1 METSTNRVSPA
12 LIWTAGAA
20 MILFFAA
27 GTAAFMGWI
36 PGTGG
41 RAADSP
47 AISMSGQPQATP
59 ANPAKATPPAAPKAI
74 TAQPAAPKPQSSAE
88 YYKAPVRV
96 ASAPIAQAVCVD
108 CGVIES
114 TREVDTKGTG
124 SGIGAVGGAVV
135 GGVLGHQVGGGRG
148 KDVATVIGAVGGV
161 VAGNEIEKR
170 MKTTKSYDTTV
181 RMDDGS
187 TRVVHD
193 ATAPAWR
200 TGDHVK
206 LVDGVIRS
214 N

>member
-1 METSTNRVSPA
+1 METHDNKISPA
-12 LIWTAGAA
+12 LIWTAGIA
-20 MILFFAA
+20 MILFFGA

-36 PGTGG
+36 PGSSGHSGDT
-41 RAADSP
+41 AALTLPEKSP
-47 AISMSGQPQATP
+47 AGA
-59 ANPAKATPPAAPKAI
+59 AKPAAAKPV
-74 TAQPAAPKPQSSAE
+74 APKPQSTAE
-88 YYKAPVRV
+88 YSKAPVLV
-96 ASAPIAQAVCVD
+96 AAAPVALAKCID

-114 TREVDTKGTG
+114 TREVDTKGEG
-124 SGIGAVGGAVV
+124 SGLGAVGGAVV
-135 GGVLGHQVGGGRG
+135 GGVLGNQVGGGRG

-170 MKTTKSYDTTV
+170 MKTTKSYETTV
-181 RMDDGS
+181 RLNDGS
-187 TRVVHD
+187 TRVVRD

>member
-1 METSTNRVSPA
+1 METHDNKISRA
-12 LIWTAGAA
+12 LIWTAGIA
-20 MILFFAA
+20 MILFFGA

-36 PGTGG
+36 PGSAGHTGDG
-41 RAADSP
+41 A
-47 AISMSGQPQATP
+47 AISKPGQPPASPMSAT
-59 ANPAKATPPAAPKAI
+59 TPAAPKPVIAK
-74 TAQPAAPKPQSSAE
+74 PAAPKPQSTAE
-88 YYKAPVRV
+88 YPKAPV
-96 ASAPIAQAVCVD
+96 AQAKCID

-114 TREVDTKGTG
+114 TREVDTKGEG

-170 MKTTKSYDTTV
+170 MKSTKSYETTV
-181 RMDDGS
+181 RLDDGS
-187 TRVVHD
+187 TRVVRD

>member
-1 METSTNRVSPA
+1 METSTNNVSPG
-12 LIWTAGAA
+12 LIWTAGVA

-27 GTAAFMGWI
+27 GTAAFMGLI
-36 PGTGG
+36 PGTAG
-41 RAADSP
+41 RAADSA
-47 AISMSGQPQATP
+47 AIAVPGQPQAAP
-59 ANPAKATPPAAPKAI
+59 AN
-74 TAQPAAPKPQSSAE
+74 PAAPKPVVAKPATPKPESSAE
-88 YYKAPVRV
+88 YYKAPVHV
-96 ASAPIAQAVCVD
+96 ASAPIAQVVCLD

-114 TREVDTKGTG
+114 TREVDVKGTG
-124 SGIGAVGGAVV
+124 SGLGAVGGAVV

-148 KDVATVIGAVGGV
+148 KDVATVVGAVGGV

-181 RMDDGS
+181 RMNDGS

-193 ATAPAWR
+193 TTAPAWR